1 MMKFFKRPD
10 IDLSSFAN
18 APAAGS
24 RLPDSVR
31 ERRRF
36 PRPMPLP
43 EVIEGNGGETDWALW
58 EEAKQG
64 QTKPTKA

>member
-10 IDLSSFAN
+10 IDLSDVN
-18 APAAGS
+18 PPAAQGEPS
-24 RLPDSVR
+24 DSVR

-58 EEAKQG
+58 EAAKQLPI
-64 QTKPTKA
+64 KPAKG